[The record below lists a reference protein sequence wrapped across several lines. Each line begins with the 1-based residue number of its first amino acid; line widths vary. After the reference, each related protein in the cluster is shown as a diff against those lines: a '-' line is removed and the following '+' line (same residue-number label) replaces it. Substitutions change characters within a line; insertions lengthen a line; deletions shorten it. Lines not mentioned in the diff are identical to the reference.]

1 MTAPQQ
7 KYLFDI
13 PTSGKIA
20 EAVRAIIIA
29 VKRDNVV
36 TNAQLGALFGVSS
49 DTVQRLEDME
59 TKKVPASF
67 ITSIGAAFGE
77 QYIQPYMAL
86 FGCRAVPQH
95 CVEVINAV
103 PAVTA
108 FAAKLAAAS
117 INGGARINHH
127 ALADIMPSLRDVDA
141 IVSSLRAMA
150 SDMGI
155 AA

>member
-1 MTAPQQ
+1 MAHQQ

-20 EAVRAIIIA
+20 EAARAIILA
-29 VKRDNVV
+29 VKRDHVV
-36 TNAQLGALFGVSS
+36 TNAQIGALFDSS
-49 DTVQRLEDME
+49 ADTVQRLEDMQ

-67 ITSIGAAFGE
+67 ITAIGAAFGE

-95 CVEVINAV
+95 CEEVINAV

-117 INGGARINHH
+117 INGGAKINHQ

-150 SDMGI
+150 AAQGI
-155 AA
+155 TA

>member
-1 MTAPQQ
+1 MSQKQ

-20 EAVRAIIIA
+20 EAVRGIILA
-29 VKRDNVV
+29 VKRDHVV
-36 TNAQLGALFGVSS
+36 TNAQIGALFGVSG
-49 DTVQRLEDME
+49 DTVQRLEEME

-67 ITSIGAAFGE
+67 ITAIGAAFGE

-95 CVEVINAV
+95 CEEVINAV
-103 PAVTA
+103 PAATA

-117 INGGARINHH
+117 INGGAKINHQ
-127 ALADIMPSLRDVDA
+127 ALTDLMPNLRDVDA

-150 SDMGI
+150 ADLGI

>member
-1 MTAPQQ
+1 MPPQQ
-7 KYLFDI
+7 KYLFDV
-13 PTSGKIA
+13 PPAGKIA
-20 EAVRAIIIA
+20 EAARAIILA
-29 VKRDNVV
+29 VKRDHVV
-36 TNAQLGALFGVSS
+36 TNAQIGALFDASA

-67 ITSIGAAFGE
+67 ITAIGAAFGE

-95 CVEVINAV
+95 CAEVINAV

-117 INGGARINHH
+117 INGGSRINHQ

-150 SDMGI
+150 SDLGI

>member
-1 MTAPQQ
+1 MAHQQ

-20 EAVRAIIIA
+20 EAARAIILS
-29 VKRDNVV
+29 VKRDHVV
-36 TNAQLGALFGVSS
+36 TNAQIGALFDSS
-49 DTVQRLEDME
+49 GDTVQRLEDMQ

-67 ITSIGAAFGE
+67 ITAIGAAFGE

-95 CVEVINAV
+95 CEEVINAV
-103 PAVTA
+103 PAVA
-108 FAAKLAAAS
+108 QFMAKLASAS
-117 INGGARINHH
+117 INGGAKINHQ

-150 SDMGI
+150 AAQGI
-155 AA
+155 TA